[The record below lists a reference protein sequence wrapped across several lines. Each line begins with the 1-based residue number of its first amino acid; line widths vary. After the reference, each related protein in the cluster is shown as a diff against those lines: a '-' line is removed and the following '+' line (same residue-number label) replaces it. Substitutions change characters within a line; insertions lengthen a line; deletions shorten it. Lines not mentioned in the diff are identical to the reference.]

1 MLPWLPWAGCSAPYS
16 WWGGLWRWWLWW
28 KDPGSCWCT
37 WCVWIGAKG
46 HNQRN
51 TASPGP
57 LHHAH
62 AHTQRTVIKRNLSV
76 DYEVT
81 DEVCAKKSTALPVH
95 MCVEEKVPPQES
107 SPIHHFL
114 SAHAHTRTDTLQ
126 STLRCLWAETLTVCY
141 KWLKKNHREKTL
153 QREDQMKKCGEKKPV
168 SCWVKRAWSMLW
180 ALITHV
186 LLQYVHG

>member
-81 DEVCAKKSTALPVH
+81 DEVCAKRSTALPVH
-95 MCVEEKVPPQES
+95 MCVLKKRYHLRNSVLSITFSVHTHTHAQTHCTTPQGVFEQK
-107 SPIHHFL
+107 PLL
-114 SAHAHTRTDTLQ
+114 S
-126 STLRCLWAETLTVCY
+126 

-168 SCWVKRAWSMLW
+168 SCWVRRAWSMLW
-180 ALITHV
+180 ALIIHV